1 VLLPRLL
8 RCGAQLP
15 CLCPKPASCW
25 RELTMALLWRPVL
38 TCLQRVQAVH
48 DGAELS
54 EDEVLMPWSA
64 AQFFW

>member
-1 VLLPRLL
+1 
-8 RCGAQLP
+8 
-15 CLCPKPASCW
+15 
-25 RELTMALLWRPVL
+25 MALLWRPVL